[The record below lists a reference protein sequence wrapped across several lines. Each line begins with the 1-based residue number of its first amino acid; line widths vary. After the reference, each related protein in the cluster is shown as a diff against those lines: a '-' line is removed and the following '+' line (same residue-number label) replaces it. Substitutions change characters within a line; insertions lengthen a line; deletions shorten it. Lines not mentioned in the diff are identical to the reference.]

1 MKRASG
7 SQLGRTCYLAA
18 CLRGGRREREDAQR
32 LRHLG
37 TCAWVHEATAWVG
50 MVAASINTGV
60 QHSPA
65 VARSTQVSCASA
77 RLSSAARASASDGGR
92 AVLRSA
98 GGTSA
103 SDTRPRRGNAVRSR
117 SACTCMAGARN
128 ARAATTSGVI
138 ANRGPSAGLAKFHP
152 GTGVG
157 DDEPPIEMDRKID
170 RLYR

>member
-37 TCAWVHEATAWVG
+37 TCAWVHEATAWVD

-138 ANRGPSAGLAKFHP
+138 ANEEPSAGLAKSFTRAP
-152 GTGVG
+152 GWGTRSHQGSG
-157 DDEPPIEMDRKID
+157 EACWKS
-170 RLYR
+170 